1 MRIIDIALKDLL
13 QIVRDWKS
21 AMFLVV
27 MPILFTLFFG
37 VVLGPVFADDANADP
52 RLPLAV
58 INHDGSDSL
67 SAGLLALMA
76 DSDVIRPVTLETSEA
91 AEAVTQVAD
100 GKVVAVVTIPA
111 GYGVQLLADEPASLD
126 VVVDQ
131 SVAAGQTAVTALETI
146 TNRLLGAVET
156 AHISAETFAAREGFA
171 TEGARQAYLAEA
183 VMMAIA
189 AWEAPPLTVAVS
201 RAVGAATATST
212 TGAASALSAGVTEK
226 DASNGFVQSSPG
238 MIVQF
243 AIFGLITAAMV
254 LVLER
259 KSGSLQR
266 LLTTPTR
273 PFQIVGGHVLAMFVV
288 IFLQQVLL
296 VSAGQFL
303 FGVDYLR
310 QPLAVLLLMVTLA
323 LWAASLGLLIS
334 AISRGEEQVIVLSL
348 IAMFLFAALGGAWF
362 PLEVTGQT
370 FATIGHLL
378 PTAWAMDGFQNIVLR
393 GLGFESVVGPAGVLL
408 GYTAVFFVLA
418 VWRFR
423 FES

>member
-37 VVLGPVFADDANADP
+37 VVLGPVFAGDANADP

-58 INHDGSDSL
+58 INHDGSDPL
-67 SAGLLALMA
+67 SAGLLDLMA
-76 DSDVIRPVTLETSEA
+76 GSDVIRPVTLETSEA
-91 AEAVTQVAD
+91 AEAETQVAD
-100 GKVVAVVTIPA
+100 GEVVAVVTIPA
-111 GYGVQLLADEPASLD
+111 GYGARLLADEPASLE

-131 SVAAGQTAVTALETI
+131 SVAAGQTATSTTDAASALSAGVTALETI

-171 TEGARQAYLAEA
+171 TEAARQAYVAEA
-183 VMMAIA
+183 VTMAIA

-201 RAVGAATATST
+201 RAVGEA
-212 TGAASALSAGVTEK
+212 AGVTET
-226 DASNGFVQSSPG
+226 DATNGFVQSSPG

-288 IFLQQVLL
+288 IFSQQVLL
-296 VSAGQFL
+296 VGVGQFL

-348 IAMFLFAALGGAWF
+348 IAMFVFAAMGGAWF
-362 PLEVTGQT
+362 PLEVTGKT
-370 FATIGHLL
+370 FAAIGHLL

-393 GLGFESVVGPAGVLL
+393 GLGFESVVGSAGVLL
-408 GYTAVFFVLA
+408 GYTAVFFALA

-423 FES
+423 FE

>member
-13 QIVRDWKS
+13 QITRDWKS
-21 AMFLVV
+21 AMFLVA

-37 VVLGPVFADDANADP
+37 IVLGPVFAGDANTDP

-58 INHDGSDSL
+58 INHDGDDPL
-67 SAGLLALMA
+67 STGLLALMA
-76 DSDVIRPVTLETSEA
+76 DSGVIRPVVLETSEA
-91 AEAVTQVAD
+91 TDAETMVAD
-100 GKVVAVVTIPA
+100 GEVVAVMTIPA
-111 GYGVQLLADEPASLD
+111 GYGARLLADEPASLD

-131 SVAAGQTAVTALETI
+131 SVPAGQTAVTAMETI
-146 TNRLLGAVET
+146 TNRLLGAVVT
-156 AHISAETFAAREGFA
+156 AHISAATFAPREEFT
-171 TEGARQAYLAEA
+171 TEAARQAYLAEA
-183 VMMAIA
+183 VTMAIA
-189 AWEAPPLTVAVS
+189 AWGAPPLTVAVS
-201 RAVGAATATST
+201 RAVGEATA
-212 TGAASALSAGVTEK
+212 VTEI
-226 DASNGFVQSSPG
+226 DSANGFVQSSPG

-243 AIFGLITAAMV
+243 AIFGLSTAAMV

-296 VSAGQFL
+296 ISAGQFL

-362 PLEVTGQT
+362 PLEVTGKT

-408 GYTAVFFVLA
+408 GFTAVFFALA

-423 FES
+423 FE